1 MLRNASFEIRVT
13 RVPLME
19 QELHTRPEHLRP
31 PPVFSGTPVV
41 QLHVFA
47 FLDPCCDVRYA
58 LLHLFCRRFMLY
70 LLFTFPGVQHD
81 FHIRLCSCRL
91 TVTQRVQ
98 QERFTLPGHLSSPPV
113 NSGVR
118 VAQSLVFCRSLFVS
132 LTFYL
137 LAIVFSV
144 LFRLTIFPNPFDIFK
159 LFL

>member
-1 MLRNASFEIRVT
+1 
-13 RVPLME
+13 
-19 QELHTRPEHLRP
+19 
-31 PPVFSGTPVV
+31 
-41 QLHVFA
+41 
-47 FLDPCCDVRYA
+47 
-58 LLHLFCRRFMLY
+58 MLY

-113 NSGVR
+113 YSGVR
-118 VAQSLVFCRSLFVS
+118 VAQSLAFCVVFCRSLFVS